1 MKLPLNI
8 DVAVLRPLPIGELSV
23 GVVVRP
29 V

>member
-1 MKLPLNI
+1 MELALNI
-8 DVAVLRPLPIGELSV
+8 HVAVLRPLPIGELSV